1 MPTAAGERGQ
11 MVADVRPYELM
22 KLRMLNGSHSMI
34 AYLGYLAGY
43 QYVSDAIANPVL
55 RKLIHDFMTDEA
67 MPALPGTLDRI
78 AYREALLA
86 RFGNPSLRRRTWQ
99 IAMDGS
105 QKLPQRLLGTIRDRL
120 AAGGGFTRAALGVA
134 AWMRY
139 ASGTDDNGRPIDVQD
154 PLADRCRDTATGARG
169 SWRSLM
175 DGFLEIREVFD
186 EGLARN
192 DAFRSVLSA
201 QLRTLSTQGSI
212 AAISSVSSASD

>member
-1 MPTAAGERGQ
+1 MPAG
-11 MVADVRPYELM
+11 DT
-22 KLRMLNGSHSMI
+22 GSHRLSRGAVGAI
-34 AYLGYLAGY
+34 WQSIIEAPHLA
-43 QYVSDAIANPVL
+43 
-55 RKLIHDFMTDEA
+55 
-67 MPALPGTLDRI
+67 DR
-78 AYREALLA
+78 
-86 RFGNPSLRRRTWQ
+86 
-99 IAMDGS
+99 MDGS

-139 ASGTDDNGRPIDVQD
+139 ASGRDDNGRPIDVQD
-154 PLADRCRDTATGARG
+154 PLADRFRDTATGARG